1 MIVTKKEK
9 EDSFNFKIVEMS
21 QDHIIEYVQNI
32 DLFHDDLHI
41 AKRGVPPTDCL
52 MSNIEDY
59 LNHSYSIVTDAGIPI
74 GMIYLYPIE
83 YNVLELSIVIKI
95 QYRGRGILNNLIGR
109 LYKTKF
115 KILKEIA
122 KKYKIITLVNRDSPL
137 SIMLEMLGF
146 RKSIINTRNNA
157 SGSQYKGDKPLSSMY
172 TDKQLYFYDSK
183 YAQ

>member
-1 MIVTKKEK
+1 MTVTKKEK
-9 EDSFNFKIVEMS
+9 EDNFKFKVVQMIPE
-21 QDHIIEYVQNI
+21 HIIEYVQNI

-41 AKRGVPPTDCL
+41 AKRCLPSPDCL

-59 LNHSYSIVTDAGIPI
+59 TDHSYSIVTSTGLPI

-83 YNVLELSIVIKI
+83 HNVLELSIVIKLE
-95 QYRGRGILNNLIGR
+95 YRKRGILNNLIGQLAR
-109 LYKTKF
+109 TKF
-115 KILKEIA
+115 EILKEIA